1 LWISATSYF
10 LFFFLDFD
18 VHTKKENKLLSQ
30 AETTSELSDQHSLK
44 RHLKARHIRLMAL
57 GSTIG
62 VGLFLGSGTAIS
74 QAGPS
79 ILLGYLLSGIIA
91 FIVLRALG
99 EMAVYNP
106 VAGSFAQYAHDY
118 VGPLAGYLVGWGY
131 WFYWVIVGVAEVTA
145 VGIYMGL
152 WFPDIPQWI
161 WAVGSLILM
170 GGLNFIAV
178 RLFGEFEFW
187 FALIKVVAIIAMIS
201 IGFGVIFFGLGND
214 GVAIGISNLWAH
226 GGFFPTGLD
235 GFLLSLQMAIFA
247 YVGIEMIGLSAGET
261 ENPEKTIPIAI
272 DSLIVRILVFYG
284 GALFVI
290 LSIYPWNEVGQ
301 VGSPFV
307 AMFEKLGLREAAGI
321 VNFVVIT
328 AALSSCNAGIFSGG
342 RLLYGLS
349 INSYAPSV
357 MKKISRTGVPYIA
370 ILTTVS
376 IASLGAFLNYFVPDE
391 AFLLVTSAVTFIGL
405 MVWIAILSTQL
416 MFRKKINAEDVASL
430 KYKSFLYPYG
440 SWIAL
445 AAITFVLVLLAIQEQ
460 TRVGVYVGVPI
471 VLILII
477 VFYLVG
483 LHRHDKHLG
492 EKK

>member
-1 LWISATSYF
+1 
-10 LFFFLDFD
+10 
-18 VHTKKENKLLSQ
+18 LLNQ
-30 AETTSELSDQHSLK
+30 TETFHEVTNQNTLK

-74 QAGPS
+74 QAGPA
-79 ILLGYLLSGIIA
+79 ILLSYLLAGLIA

-99 EMAVYNP
+99 EMAVHNP

-118 VGPLAGYLVGWGY
+118 VGPLTGYLVGWGY

-152 WFPDIPQWI
+152 WFPDVPQWI
-161 WAVGSLILM
+161 WAVGSLVLM

-187 FALIKVVAIIAMIS
+187 FALIKVVAIIAMIA
-201 IGFGVIFFGLGND
+201 IGFGVIFFGIGNG
-214 GVAIGISNLWAH
+214 GVALGISNLWAH
-226 GGFFPTGLD
+226 GGFFPTGMH

-261 ENPEKTIPIAI
+261 ENPERTIPIAI

-307 AMFEKLGLREAAGI
+307 AMFERLGLREAAGI
-321 VNFVVIT
+321 VNFVVVT

-349 INSYAPSV
+349 LNTYAPKV
-357 MKKISRTGVPYIA
+357 MQKISRTGVPFVA

-376 IASLGAFLNYFVPDE
+376 IASIGAFLNYFLPDE

-405 MVWIAILSTQL
+405 MVWVGILSTQM
-416 MFRKKINAEDVASL
+416 MFRKKLSHEKIQGL
-430 KYKSFLYPYG
+430 KYKSFLWPLG
-440 SWIAL
+440 SWLAL
-445 AAITFVLVLLAIQEQ
+445 AAIAFILVLLAIQEQ
-460 TRVGVYVGVPI
+460 TRIGVYVGIPI
-471 VLILII
+471 VLTLII
-477 VFYLVG
+477 VFYLFG
-483 LHRHDKHLG
+483 LNRKNIHQG

>member
-1 LWISATSYF
+1 
-10 LFFFLDFD
+10 
-18 VHTKKENKLLSQ
+18 LLNQ
-30 AETTSELSDQHSLK
+30 TETFHEVTNQNTLK

-74 QAGPS
+74 QAGPA
-79 ILLGYLLSGIIA
+79 ILLSYLLAGLIA

-99 EMAVYNP
+99 EMAVHNP

-118 VGPLAGYLVGWGY
+118 VGPLTGYLVGWGY

-152 WFPDIPQWI
+152 WFPDVPQWI
-161 WAVGSLILM
+161 WAVGSLVLM

-187 FALIKVVAIIAMIS
+187 FALIKVVAIIAMIA
-201 IGFGVIFFGLGND
+201 IGFGVIFFGIGNG
-214 GVAIGISNLWAH
+214 GVALGISNLWAH
-226 GGFFPTGLD
+226 GGFFPTGMH

-261 ENPEKTIPIAI
+261 ENPERTIPIAI

-307 AMFEKLGLREAAGI
+307 AMFERLGLREAAGI
-321 VNFVVIT
+321 VNFVVVT

-349 INSYAPSV
+349 LNTYAPKV
-357 MKKISRTGVPYIA
+357 MQKISRTGVPFVA

-376 IASLGAFLNYFVPDE
+376 IASIGAFLNYFLPDE

-405 MVWIAILSTQL
+405 MVWVGILSTQM
-416 MFRKKINAEDVASL
+416 MFRKKLSHEKIQGL
-430 KYKSFLYPYG
+430 KYKSFLWPLG
-440 SWIAL
+440 SWLAL
-445 AAITFVLVLLAIQEQ
+445 AAITFILVLLAIQEQ
-460 TRVGVYVGVPI
+460 TRIGVYVGIPI
-471 VLILII
+471 LLTLII
-477 VFYLVG
+477 VFYLFG
-483 LHRHDKHLG
+483 LNRKKIHQG